1 MLLWTYTALFQ
12 ISSILS
18 QGNKTDIWRT
28 LPVDCEIKK
37 HAAPNQ
43 PFFYQP
49 QYINKDMKHIYN
61 ALHIIIL
68 FLCRGLYT
76 QYNANLGDGAKH
88 YRISYFW
95 IKNLKIVLETFTMT
109 HFKAIVLYLMK

>member
-1 MLLWTYTALFQ
+1 MLYHYSYIIIQYYDLN
-12 ISSILS
+12 ISI
-18 QGNKTDIWRT
+18 Q
-28 LPVDCEIKK
+28 
-37 HAAPNQ
+37 
-43 PFFYQP
+43 Y